1 MISISVG
8 SVLMCRWGTS
18 PHPSRHPNLYRPR
31 VPSQLGDRMA
41 DLEETLVPLVR
52 STLSEVLR
60 AEGLVTEAMRDLV
73 RDEIKAYMRARLEE
87 DPDLKQE
94 IKDALN
100 PYLESRAKELLATV
114 RLAKAGTK
122 MSFAML
128 PENLKDEIKR
138 EIISMFE
145 DEISEFMERM

>member
-1 MISISVG
+1 MSE
-8 SVLMCRWGTS
+8 
-18 PHPSRHPNLYRPR
+18 
-31 VPSQLGDRMA
+31 
-41 DLEETLVPLVR
+41 LEETLVPLVR
-52 STLSEVLR
+52 STLSEVLQ

-73 RDEIKAYMRARLEE
+73 RDEIKAYMRAKLEE
-87 DPDLKQE
+87 DPTLKQE

-100 PYLESRAKELLATV
+100 LYLESRAKELLATV

-128 PENLKDEIKR
+128 PENLKEDIKKEIL
-138 EIISMFE
+138 SMFE

>member
-1 MISISVG
+1 MVHHK
-8 SVLMCRWGTS
+8 VYCRGC
-18 PHPSRHPNLYRPR
+18 
-31 VPSQLGDRMA
+31 PSQLGDIMA

-73 RDEIKAYMRARLEE
+73 RDEIKAYMRAKLEE
-87 DPDLKQE
+87 DPILKQE

-100 PYLESRAKELLATV
+100 LYLEARAKEFLATV

-128 PENLKDEIKR
+128 PENLKEEVKAEIMG
-138 EIISMFE
+138 MFE
-145 DEISEFMERM
+145 AEIAEFMERV

>member
-1 MISISVG
+1 MVNHK
-8 SVLMCRWGTS
+8 V
-18 PHPSRHPNLYRPR
+18 YRR
-31 VPSQLGDRMA
+31 GCPSQLGDIMA

-73 RDEIKAYMRARLEE
+73 RDEIKAYMRAKLEE
-87 DPDLKQE
+87 DPVLKQE

-100 PYLESRAKELLATV
+100 LYLEARAKEFLATV

-128 PENLKDEIKR
+128 PENLKDDIKSEIMG
-138 EIISMFE
+138 MFE
-145 DEISEFMERM
+145 AEIAEFMERV